1 MQTSV
6 FFDGFHFS
14 AIAIGLQEAFQI
26 NRQALLARTIPRVF
40 WLKMRLSLY
49 IYPPT
54 IPNEAEAEVLPVS
67 FERHSSGEQ
76 NGFGGMERFVQ
87 K

>member
-26 NRQALLARTIPRVF
+26 NRQALYPR
-40 WLKMRLSLY
+40 
-49 IYPPT
+49 T
-54 IPNEAEAEVLPVS
+54 IPNEAVAVS
-67 FERHSSGEQ
+67 GLSHE
-76 NGFGGMERFVQ
+76 
-87 K
+87 